1 MPSSTHCR
9 HRDDHPWPP
18 RVPETVFSEEF
29 RRKPSYPAILEQVN
43 RSPYLVDMLTQLHAR
58 GDTVNVDTANPRSAY
73 YQPGSGDIFVGS
85 GFFPAVNSRGEPTDP
100 NYLGRFVSMLGHESG
115 HAVIQDRS
123 RVAQTPEEA
132 GRLGLGGEGTAI
144 TAEYI
149 VARQL
154 GGSMWSGPTIQSTL
168 DTTARATGKI
178 ADIATRRICDPA
190 ADWAAFDTQAAQQGA
205 TYYGGLNPSTAR
217 NTTYSEF
224 YPETWAV
231 LNSRQGSSLY
241 QNIDW
246 ANVQSA
252 DIEIVRRT
260 DGSFQLVGNAVLMDE
275 GPHAG
280 KRVNFS
286 ADFDTRSRAAGDT
299 LQTPIPAM
307 ALSEPAP
314 AAIPPDQ
321 RAAVERARD
330 LLGSAI
336 TARLDPAQ
344 LDQVCAGVVAH
355 CARHQHYGPPTH
367 AYLSK
372 DGHKLAFRH
381 APMSLSEMS
390 VDEAARIPVGQSL
403 RDAQQVGAEQQSRWH
418 TPEAMIR

>member
-1 MPSSTHCR
+1 MTTP
-9 HRDDHPWPP
+9 DLP
-18 RVPETVFSEEF
+18 RVPEAVFSEAF
-29 RRKPSYPAILEQVN
+29 RGQPSYPAILEQVN

-58 GDTVNVDTANPRSAY
+58 GDKVNVDTANPRSAY
-73 YQPGSGDIFVGS
+73 FQPSSGDIFVGS
-85 GFFPAVNSRGEPTDP
+85 GFFPAVNSRGEATDP
-100 NYLGRFVSMLGHESG
+100 NYLGRFVSMLGHEGG

-149 VARQL
+149 VAKQL

-168 DTTARATGKI
+168 DATANATGKT
-178 ADIATRRICDPA
+178 ADITTRRTGDPA
-190 ADWAAFDTQAAQQGA
+190 ADWAAFDTQAGQQGA
-205 TYYGGLNPSTAR
+205 AYYGGLNPSTAK
-217 NTTYSEF
+217 NTTYSEY

-231 LNSRQGSSLY
+231 LNSRQGNALY
-241 QNIDW
+241 RNIDW

-260 DGSFQLVGNAVLMDE
+260 DGSFQLVGNAVPMDE

-280 KRVNFS
+280 RRVDFS

-299 LQTPIPAM
+299 LQTPRPAM

-314 AAIPPDQ
+314 AAMSPDQ
-321 RAAVERARD
+321 RAAVDRAKD
-330 LLGSAI
+330 LLGPAI

-355 CARHQHYGPPTH
+355 CARHQYQGPPTH
-367 AYLSK
+367 VYLSK
-372 DGHKLAFRH
+372 DGHTLAFRH
-381 APMSLSEMS
+381 EPMSLSEMS
-390 VDEAARIPVGQSL
+390 VDEAARTPVGQSL
-403 RDAQQVGAEQQSRWH
+403 GEAQQMKTEPEPRQH
-418 TPEAMIR
+418 TPEAMVR